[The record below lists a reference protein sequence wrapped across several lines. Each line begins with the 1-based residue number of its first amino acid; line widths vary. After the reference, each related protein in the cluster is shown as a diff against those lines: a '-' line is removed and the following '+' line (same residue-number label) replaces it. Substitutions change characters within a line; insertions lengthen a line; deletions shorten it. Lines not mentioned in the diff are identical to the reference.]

1 MKLLFV
7 PISIISGRIAGLTAR
22 RLTDRVWGLV
32 DHERPPRP
40 DQRSATWPKLAARLA
55 VEGAV
60 TALVSGLTN
69 HAARRWFA
77 GFTGRWPGEDEPVAD
92 IAQDQP
98 ARGRA

>member
-1 MKLLFV
+1 MKLFFV

-22 RLTDRVWGLV
+22 RVTDGFWGLV
-32 DHERPPRP
+32 DDEEPPRP

-60 TALVSGLTN
+60 FALVSGLTD

-77 GFTGRWPGEDEPVAD
+77 GFTGSWPGEDKPAQGTLEP
-92 IAQDQP
+92 
-98 ARGRA
+98 